1 VTDVTNLEELLGSED
16 ETAVI
21 AIDSTADLAFATKKF
36 VLQAQLEKAAFVL
49 PSKDHIPVLKH
60 FQIEVSDGGLRVMAT
75 DLELSVLASTP
86 VIAQERRVGTAMF
99 PGVKFLQLIKEA
111 EDSDIHV
118 DVHEGYAHIECGP
131 TTWNLRLRDGAEYP
145 DLPNVAEVE
154 FHKINRVKFLG
165 GISAVRYAAA
175 HDQTRTNLMMID
187 FTDGT
192 MVACDGARYQRADLI
207 GKEARE
213 HGESFPL
220 SLQIPIG
227 AVPNLLKLLKTTEG
241 EDILIGETENALVF
255 NIGSDMFVAN
265 KMTVSFPDMDT
276 LLLRPAMENHDVL
289 TVDRQE
295 LIEAVRRVRIT
306 ADPETSAIVLSLGPN
321 QLVVRTKDKY
331 GNESA
336 QPINAGWVEEPR
348 EVAVN
353 HAYLSDMLEMTD
365 SKSCTFK
372 LGPDTKTKKASL
384 LLEDEETD
392 SIGILSTMRPD
403 WLT

>member
-1 VTDVTNLEELLGSED
+1 MTDVTNLEELLGSDD

-21 AIDSTADLAFATKKF
+21 TIASTADLAFATKKF

-60 FQIEVSDGGLRVMAT
+60 FQIEVSDDGLRVMAT

-111 EDSDIHV
+111 ADSDIHV
-118 DVHEGYAHIECGP
+118 DVHDGYAHIECGP

-165 GISAVRYAAA
+165 GIAAVRYAAA

-187 FTDGT
+187 FTNGK
-192 MVACDGARYQRADLI
+192 MVACDGARYQEADLI
-207 GKEARE
+207 GKEARKD
-213 HGESFPL
+213 GASFPL

-241 EDILIGETENALVF
+241 EDILIGETDNALVF

-265 KMTVSFPDMDT
+265 KLTVSFPDMDT
-276 LLLRPAMENHDVL
+276 LLKRPAMENHEIL

-306 ADPETSAIVLSLGPN
+306 ADPETSAIVLSLAPN
-321 QLVVRTKDKY
+321 ELTVRTKDKY
-331 GNESA
+331 GNESD
-336 QPINAGWVEEPR
+336 QSIHAGWAEESR
-348 EVAVN
+348 EIAVN

-365 SKSCTFK
+365 SKTCTFR

-384 LLEDEETD
+384 VLEDEETD
-392 SIGILSTMRPD
+392 SVGILSTMRPD

>member
-1 VTDVTNLEELLGSED
+1 MTDVTNLEELLGSDD

-21 AIDSTADLAFATKKF
+21 TIASTADLAFATKKF

-60 FQIEVSDGGLRVMAT
+60 FQIEVSDDGLRVMAT

-111 EDSDIHV
+111 ADSDIHV
-118 DVHEGYAHIECGP
+118 DVHDGYAHIECGP

-165 GISAVRYAAA
+165 GIAAVRYAAA

-187 FTDGT
+187 FTNGK
-192 MVACDGARYQRADLI
+192 MVACDGARYQEADLI
-207 GKEARE
+207 GKEARKD
-213 HGESFPL
+213 GASFPL

-241 EDILIGETENALVF
+241 EDILIGETDNALVF

-265 KMTVSFPDMDT
+265 KLTVSFPDMDT
-276 LLLRPAMENHDVL
+276 LLKRPAMENHEVL

-306 ADPETSAIVLSLGPN
+306 ADPETSAIVLALAPN
-321 QLVVRTKDKY
+321 ELAVRTKDKY
-331 GNESA
+331 GNESDQA
-336 QPINAGWVEEPR
+336 IHAGWAEESR
-348 EVAVN
+348 EIAVN

-365 SKSCTFK
+365 SKTCTFK

-384 LLEDEETD
+384 VLEDEETD
-392 SIGILSTMRPD
+392 SVGILSTMRPD